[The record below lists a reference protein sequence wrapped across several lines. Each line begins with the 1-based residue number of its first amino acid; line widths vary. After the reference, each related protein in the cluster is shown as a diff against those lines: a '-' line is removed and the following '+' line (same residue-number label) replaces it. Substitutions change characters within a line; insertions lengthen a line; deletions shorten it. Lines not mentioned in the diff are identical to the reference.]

1 MVLLA
6 IEILVMTKQ
15 YFELKTFFY
24 IAYSAFFFFGYDS
37 VFFAFALERVLTSE
51 HKG

>member
-6 IEILVMTKQ
+6 SEILVIKQ
-15 YFELKTFFY
+15 YFELKTFFLY
-24 IAYSAFFFFGYDS
+24 LGAFSFCYDS